1 MLIFKNHKK
10 MKKLFAMAV
19 SILPG
24 KTPMFRKFINELNGK
39 RNADF
44 IKSRKKLNVH
54 ERTFFQSTPMC
65 DMVVVT
71 LEGHDPENAFKNNAS
86 SNDEFTNWFVKE
98 VHGLDLKNPPK
109 GPLPEVVIDT
119 MDEVFQS

>member
-1 MLIFKNHKK
+1 

-19 SILPG
+19 PILPG
-24 KTPMFRKFINELNGK
+24 KTPMFKKFISELNGK

-54 ERTFFQSTPMC
+54 ERTFFQSTPMG
-65 DMVVVT
+65 DMIVVT
-71 LEGHDPENAFKNNAS
+71 LEGNDPENAFKNFAS

-98 VHGLDLKNPPK
+98 VKEIHGLDLKNPPK
-109 GPLPEVVIDT
+109 GPLPEIVVDT
-119 MDEVFQS
+119 MEEVYES